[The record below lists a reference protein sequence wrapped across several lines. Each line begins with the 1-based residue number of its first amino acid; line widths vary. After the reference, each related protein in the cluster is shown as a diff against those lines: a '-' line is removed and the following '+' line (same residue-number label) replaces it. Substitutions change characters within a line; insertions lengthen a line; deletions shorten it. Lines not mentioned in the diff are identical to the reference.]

1 MRERD
6 YEQQGRPEGG
16 QGLGGPAEGLGGQGL
31 GGYGWKSEQGGQG
44 LGQGFGQQQEQS
56 QQGPFAGRGPR
67 GYRRSDERIRE
78 DVADRLTE
86 HGDVDA
92 SEIELDVRDG
102 VVTLSGTVEDRRQK
116 RLAEDAAESV
126 SGVVDVNNRLEL
138 RGHSQGQ
145 ASGPDQSQGQGLAG
159 GEAQPDYAARDYAS
173 GGSDAT
179 VATGTGT
186 REASTA
192 TAQPVES
199 GGGREAQPVMGA
211 GTSDF
216 SGDQGAA
223 PVGTVPR
230 GSAVFTS
237 DGQKLGEVT
246 DGNENFLVV
255 QKGGIFSKDIL
266 IPRAAVTGV
275 EGERVHVSATKEEA
289 EHLTSEQ

>member
-6 YEQQGRPEGG
+6 YEQGGQPQGS
-16 QGLGGPAEGLGGQGL
+16 QGLGGPTQGLGGQGAGGQGL

-44 LGQGFGQQQEQS
+44 LGQGYGQQHEQP
-56 QQGPFAGRGPR
+56 QGPFAGRGPR

-138 RGHSQGQ
+138 RGH
-145 ASGPDQSQGQGLAG
+145 AQSQEQSQDQRFAG

-199 GGGREAQPVMGA
+199 GEGREPQPVMGA
-211 GTSDF
+211 GTSQF

-223 PVGTVPR
+223 PVGTVPK

-255 QKGGIFSKDIL
+255 QKGGLFSKDIL
-266 IPRAAVTGV
+266 IPRAAVTDV
-275 EGERVHVSATKEEA
+275 QGERVHVSATKEEA